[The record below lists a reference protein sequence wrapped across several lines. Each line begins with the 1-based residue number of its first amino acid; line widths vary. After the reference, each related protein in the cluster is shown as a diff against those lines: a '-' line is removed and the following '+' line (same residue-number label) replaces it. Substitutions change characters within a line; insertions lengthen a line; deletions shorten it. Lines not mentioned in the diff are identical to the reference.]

1 MGRRMRNHCASIP
14 PITLQQKKPAEMNSK
29 PNQKSTETQSPHTNE
44 TRRGFLRT
52 GLATS
57 AIAAST
63 MAGTSRLSAAEES
76 GSPKADGPV
85 RIGLIGCGGRGT
97 GAIND
102 SLTINNDVKLIAL
115 ADLELQKCESTRRAM
130 SSRHGDKVDVAD
142 SKMYEGLDAYKR
154 ILEDPEIDLVLLTTS
169 PGFRPYHIAEA
180 VDAGKHVF
188 AEKPTCVDPA
198 GYRICLAAHD
208 RAVANG
214 TAIVTGTQY
223 RRQANY
229 IEAVQKI
236 REGAIGD
243 IVSATTRYCSNSI
256 WFKNRQEGMSEL
268 EYQLNNWMHF
278 IWLSGDQITE
288 QAVHNIDAINWVMDS
303 APETAYG
310 SGGQFTRPEGSE
322 MWDSMSIDYQYPGDR
337 IVSFM
342 CRQIP
347 GTQGDNGSV
356 IYGSEANMHIAA
368 MSGGSKI
375 VDRQGKE
382 IWSATGSISDAYQ
395 QEHKDLI
402 DSIIAG
408 KPIVE
413 LKQTAESSLTAV
425 MGRLAAY
432 TGQKVSWKFLT
443 EDSKLDLFPKN
454 MATEGIPPSEGYA
467 IPGRTKLI

>member
-1 MGRRMRNHCASIP
+1 M
-14 PITLQQKKPAEMNSK
+14 
-29 PNQKSTETQSPHTNE
+29 KSTSKTSAIQPTDNCES
-44 TRRGFLRT
+44 RRGFLRA

-76 GSPKADGPV
+76 SSRKADGPV
-85 RIGLIGCGGRGT
+85 RIALVGCGGRGT

-102 SLTINNDVKLIAL
+102 SLTINDNVKLVAL
-115 ADLELQKCESTRRAM
+115 ADLQIEKCEGARRAM
-130 SSRHGDKVDVAD
+130 MGRHADKVDVAD

-154 ILEDPEIDLVLLTTS
+154 VLEDPEVDLVLLTTS

-229 IEAVQKI
+229 IAAVQQI
-236 REGAIGD
+236 RDGAIGD

-268 EYQLNNWMHF
+268 EYQLHNWMHF

-288 QAVHNIDAINWVMDS
+288 QAVHNIDTINWVMNS

-375 VDRQGKE
+375 VDRKGKE

-395 QEHKDLI
+395 QEHKDLV

-443 EDSKLDLFPKN
+443 EESTLDLFPKN
-454 MATEGIPPSEGYA
+454 MATEGISPSQGYA
-467 IPGRTKLI
+467 IPGQTKLI

>member
-1 MGRRMRNHCASIP
+1 MKATPKTSAVQP
-14 PITLQQKKPAEMNSK
+14 TDNSE
-29 PNQKSTETQSPHTNE
+29 S
-44 TRRGFLRT
+44 RRGFLRA

-63 MAGTSRLSAAEES
+63 LAGTSRLSAADES
-76 GSPKADGPV
+76 SSPSSNGPV
-85 RIGLIGCGGRGT
+85 RIALVGCGGRGT

-102 SLTINNDVKLIAL
+102 SLTINKNVKLVAL
-115 ADLELQKCESTRRAM
+115 ADLQIEKCEGARRGM
-130 SSRHGDKVDVAD
+130 MGRHADKVDVPD

-154 ILEDPEIDLVLLTTS
+154 VLEDPEVDLVLLTTS

-198 GYRICLAAHD
+198 GYRICVAAHD

-229 IEAVQKI
+229 IAAVQQI
-236 REGAIGD
+236 RDGAIGD

-268 EYQLNNWMHF
+268 EYQLHNWMHF

-375 VDRQGKE
+375 VDRKGKE

-395 QEHKDLI
+395 QEHKDLV

-443 EDSKLDLFPKN
+443 EESKLDLFPKN
-454 MATEGIPPSEGYA
+454 MAAAGISPSEGYA
-467 IPGRTKLI
+467 IPGQTKLI